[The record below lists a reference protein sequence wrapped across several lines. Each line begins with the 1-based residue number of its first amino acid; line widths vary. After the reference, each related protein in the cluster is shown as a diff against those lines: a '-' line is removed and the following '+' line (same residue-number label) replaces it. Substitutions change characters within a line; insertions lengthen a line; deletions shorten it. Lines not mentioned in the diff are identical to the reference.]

1 MKCEF
6 QRYEIVSLIAGFN
19 QSKWGFSCEGLQ
31 LLDAKVLSV
40 GCRPGRFSGA
50 YRKMERHAV
59 HEESGTLLEYDLA
72 SEKAAF
78 EGAFS
83 VLRFREQCDAVDLPL
98 LVGLDFE
105 WKPDKAGS
113 DNPIA
118 LMQFACWD
126 TVLLLRTVGA
136 AELPGWL
143 RAFLESGEE
152 ILKVVA
158 SFDLADKRKL
168 KNSFGWDFEEQ
179 AVKAS
184 YWDIAEL
191 AGAQGLPQGMLKM
204 AQYFELPLQKLKSVG
219 TSNWSAELT
228 LEQRRY
234 AADDAF
240 FQLYLLGRLLPSARS
255 DSRSMQAS
263 WSAIREELERNI
275 KKVDNSKYKANFMAL
290 RAVLLDAVHQLS
302 RALGAGGCTD
312 LNQLKQFQAIQVAL
326 AQQTG
331 PVVQLNAQFLRQNS
345 DLVVCFYRDGRLH
358 VRVRSE
364 GSDSEDQEEEVLE
377 TEELILKVQE
387 LLVAYKPP
395 IGKKPSALREV
406 LWETSY
412 DSEDG
417 LLLRLARHPR
427 APDDHKHLELSVH
440 SLSELS
446 QIDPAEAKSRLTAD
460 EKFMHLDLK
469 SG

>member
-1 MKCEF
+1 MMSHGPLAEYVTF
-6 QRYEIVSLIAGFN
+6 
-19 QSKWGFSCEGLQ
+19 
-31 LLDAKVLSV
+31 
-40 GCRPGRFSGA
+40 
-50 YRKMERHAV
+50 
-59 HEESGTLLEYDLA
+59 SGTLLEYDLA
-72 SEKAAF
+72 SEKAQAAF

-406 LWETSY
+406 LWVPARAILSKSQIASLESCRSDCIETSY